1 MNAHRFLARL
11 LAGAL
16 ITASHACFADEAA
29 KQTAPP
35 APTPPAAKP
44 TAAANPAEA
53 AKNAKPAKPAK
64 APEPVKPPDEAKL
77 RATLTKSLAFLA
89 KENEAWMEEKGCN
102 SCHHLPELI
111 WTHREAKRRGFA
123 VDQKKFD
130 EWLAWA
136 NNEAP
141 KKAGGSQ
148 EAAFMLLAMPEK
160 PDPAVVKT
168 VLAEQRPDGGFP
180 GQGQFAGAQQ
190 RGKADADATTLRV
203 FLLAL
208 ASAADSKAE
217 ADAALAKAAPL
228 LQKKDAP
235 TSLESLVFRILF
247 AEHFGKAQEADALRA
262 QILKLQRGDGGWSY
276 IIGTNQSDPW
286 ATGEALYVLHASAD
300 PKTADAVARAQH
312 WLLSQQGE
320 DGSWPLGFS
329 YISKGDRSSP
339 EKAKSRKDATRIY
352 TAFATDW
359 ATLGL
364 LQAIPVKDAVAT
376 VQK

>member
-1 MNAHRFLARL
+1 MDLRRISSMNAHRFLARL
-11 LAGAL
+11 LAVVLAM
-16 ITASHACFADEAA
+16 ASYACFADEAA
-29 KQTAPP
+29 KPAAPVPVAPP
-35 APTPPAAKP
+35 PK
-44 TAAANPAEA
+44 PAEA
-53 AKNAKPAKPAK
+53 GKTKPAK

-77 RATLTKSLAFLA
+77 RATLTRSLAFLA

-123 VDQKKFD
+123 VDQKKFE

-148 EAAFMLLAMPEK
+148 EAAFLLLANPEQPA
-160 PDPAVVKT
+160 PDTIKT
-168 VLAEQRPDGGFP
+168 VAAEQRPNGSFP
-180 GQGQFAGAQQ
+180 GQGQFSGAQQ
-190 RGKADADATTLRV
+190 RGAADADATTLRV

-208 ASAADSKAE
+208 ASAPDAKAE

-228 LQKKDAP
+228 LQKKDTP
-235 TSLESLVFRILF
+235 TTVESMVFRVLF
-247 AEHFGKAQEADALRA
+247 ADHFGKTQEADALCA

-300 PKTADAVARAQH
+300 PKTADAVARAQN
-312 WLLSQQGE
+312 WLVSQQGE

-339 EKAKSRKDATRIY
+339 AKSKSRKDATRIY

-364 LQAIPVKDAVAT
+364 LQAIPVKGGVAT
-376 VQK
+376 AQK

>member
-1 MNAHRFLARL
+1 MNAQRFLARL
-11 LAGAL
+11 LGVAL
-16 ITASHACFADEAA
+16 VMTCYVCFADDTAKPAA
-29 KQTAPP
+29 PSPSAP
-35 APTPPAAKP
+35 AAPAAKP
-44 TAAANPAEA
+44 AVAANPAEA
-53 AKNAKPAKPAK
+53 AKNAKPAK

-77 RATLTKSLAFLA
+77 RATLTKSLGFLA

-111 WTHREAKRRGFA
+111 WTHREAKRRGFP

-130 EWLAWA
+130 EWVAWA

-148 EAAFMLLAMPEK
+148 EAAFLLLANPEQPA
-160 PDPAVVKT
+160 PDTIKT
-168 VLAEQRPDGGFP
+168 VAAEQRPNGSFP
-180 GQGQFAGAQQ
+180 GQGQFSGAQQ
-190 RGKADADATTLRV
+190 RGGADADATTLRV

-208 ASAADSKAE
+208 ASAPDAKAE

-228 LQKKDAP
+228 LQKKDTP
-235 TSLESLVFRILF
+235 TTVESQVFRILF
-247 AEHFGKAQEADALRA
+247 AERFGKTQEAEALRA

-276 IIGTNQSDPW
+276 IIGANQSDPW
-286 ATGEALYVLHASAD
+286 ATGEALYVLHASSD
-300 PKTADAVARAQH
+300 PKTADAVARAQN
-312 WLLSQQGE
+312 WLVSQQGE

-329 YISKGDRSSP
+329 YISKGDRSGP

-364 LQAIPVKDAVAT
+364 LQAIPVKEAVAA
-376 VQK
+376 K